1 MATGSAAVPDTWVPQ
16 TASGKASEGLRRDRL
31 PDALGWASAIVG
43 APLLLASRAAVEAIG
58 MGDAPGHR
66 RAAEFV
72 GIRDLAAAA
81 GLLLRSSPAWLWA
94 RVGGDL
100 ADMTLLGL
108 GAQRS
113 GLLGRTRRTGRMG
126 RIAGP
131 GRMPKNVDRSRATR
145 VAVAAAGMVGLTG
158 VDLYAAMTRSRPTTS
173 LRLTSSVTV
182 AVPALQA
189 YELWRLLERL
199 PAFLT
204 HVDEVRV
211 TGPDTSHWRASAP
224 FGAPV
229 EWDAQIVDDVP
240 GERLAWLSL
249 AGGAVANA
257 GDVAFSPAP
266 GGRGTEIHLTLYYRT
281 SGARAATALAR
292 YFGER
297 PARQLD
303 GELRRFKQIAE
314 TGEVVRSE
322 GAPGGKYARRQ
333 FPQHP
338 ARPLSRDELIEVLS

>member
-1 MATGSAAVPDTWVPQ
+1 MATGSAAMPDAWVPG
-16 TASGKASEGLRRDRL
+16 TPASGKAIERLRRDRL
-31 PDALGWASAIVG
+31 VVALGCASAIVG
-43 APLLLASRAAVEAIG
+43 ARLLLAPRAAVEAIG
-58 MGDAPGHR
+58 AGDAPAHR
-66 RAAEFV
+66 RVAE
-72 GIRDLAAAA
+72 LAGARNLAVAA

-100 ADMTLLGL
+100 LDMTLLGWR
-108 GAQRS
+108 AQRS
-113 GLLGRTRRTGRMG
+113 GVLRR
-126 RIAGP
+126 IP
-131 GRMPKNVDRSRATR
+131 GNIDRSRATR
-145 VAVAAAGMVGLTG
+145 MGVAAAALAGLTG
-158 VDLYAAMTRSRPTTS
+158 IDLYAAMTRSRPTTA

-189 YELWRLLERL
+189 YELWRLFERL

-204 HVDEVRV
+204 HIDEIRV
-211 TGPDTSHWRASAP
+211 TGPDMSHWRASAP
-224 FGAPV
+224 FGAAV

-240 GERLAWLSL
+240 GERLAWLSI

-266 GGRGTEIHLTLYYRT
+266 GGRGTEIHVTLYYHI
-281 SGARAATALAR
+281 SGARAAAALAR

-303 GELRRFKQIAE
+303 DELRRFKQIAE

-322 GAPGGKYARRQ
+322 GAPGGKYARRD

-338 ARPLSRDELIEVLS
+338 ARPLSRDELIEVLP

>member
-1 MATGSAAVPDTWVPQ
+1 MATGSAAMPDAWVPG
-16 TASGKASEGLRRDRL
+16 TPASGKAIERLRRDRL
-31 PDALGWASAIVG
+31 VIALGWASAIAG
-43 APLLLASRAAVEAIG
+43 ARLVLAPTAAVEAIG
-58 MGDAPGHR
+58 TADAPGHR
-66 RAAEFV
+66 RVTE
-72 GIRDLAAAA
+72 LAGARNLAVAA

-100 ADMTLLGL
+100 LDMTLLGW

-113 GLLGRTRRTGRMG
+113 GVLRRISGK
-126 RIAGP
+126 I
-131 GRMPKNVDRSRATR
+131 DRSRATR
-145 VAVAAAGMVGLTG
+145 VGVAAAALAGLTG
-158 VDLYAAMTRSRPTTS
+158 IDLYAAMTRSRPTTA

-189 YELWRLLERL
+189 YELWRLFERL

-204 HVDEVRV
+204 HIDEIRV

-240 GERLAWLSL
+240 GERLAWLSI

-266 GGRGTEIHLTLYYRT
+266 GGRGTEIHVTLYYRT
-281 SGARAATALAR
+281 SGARAAAALAR

-303 GELRRFKQIAE
+303 DELRRFKQIVE

-322 GAPGGKYARRQ
+322 GAPGGKYARGD

-338 ARPLSRDELIEVLS
+338 ARPLSRDELIEVLP